1 MKRSKKYQE
10 VSKKIDKDKAYPIA
24 QAIKLVKETNLS
36 KFDGSIE
43 IHVRLG
49 VDPKKGDQQVRGAVT
64 LPHGTGKTKTITA
77 IVSSEKEKEA
87 KDAGA
92 DVVGSEELIAD
103 IKKSGK
109 VETDI
114 VLATPD
120 MMPKLAVV
128 ARILGPKGLMPSPK
142 NETIT
147 TNIKKTIAE
156 LKKGKINFKND
167 DTANVHQVLGKV
179 SFDDS
184 QLSQNYQAFMAAIV
198 KAKPSST
205 KGVYIKNISISA
217 SMSPGVKVEI

>member
-24 QAIKLVKETNLS
+24 QAIKLV
-36 KFDGSIE
+36 DGSIE